1 MDLNIKNSDKQKLTK
16 MAEKVVK
23 FGMSVPTI
31 FFLESAKYMSFLGSQ
46 TLVFFGP
53 IMTIFIQSESYY
65 KVTDLL
71 EERNNIEFLMIEI
84 ERIEGLKNNKVVK

>member
-1 MDLNIKNSDKQKLTK
+1 MKIENSDKEKLTNI
-16 MAEKVVK
+16 AEKVVK
-23 FGMSVPTI
+23 VGMSVPAI

-46 TLVFFGP
+46 TLVFFAP
-53 IMTIFIQSESYY
+53 IMTIFIQSETYY